1 MHRAGRRPGRR
12 RAGVR
17 PRSASARR
25 VDIGVCRGAVQLS
38 FGGEVRRQHGGR
50 FGQDW
55 DTGRDVVAQPCP
67 QSVPGD
73 DEAHDHE
80 CDRSEHS
87 SQRAGEVVDYPP
99 RPGRLSQDEGLTLDP
114 GDAVQY
120 ELDQEVVQI
129 GEVAVQDTL
138 GAARFVGDGPGG
150 QCTRPVADQHALGR
164 VERARASR
172 RVPRS
177 ARPPPCRTRHAAQ

>member
-1 MHRAGRRPGRR
+1 MCIGRGAVPVGEEQ
-12 RAGVR
+12 VSR
-17 PRSASARR
+17 PRSASGRGC
-25 VDIGVCRGAVQLS
+25 VDIGVPRRAVQLS

-87 SQRAGEVVDYPP
+87 SPGAG
-99 RPGRLSQDEGLTLDP
+99 R
-114 GDAVQY
+114 
-120 ELDQEVVQI
+120 
-129 GEVAVQDTL
+129 
-138 GAARFVGDGPGG
+138 
-150 QCTRPVADQHALGR
+150 
-164 VERARASR
+164 
-172 RVPRS
+172 
-177 ARPPPCRTRHAAQ
+177 